1 MNESSMHPE
10 VDAYPEGAQPYVI
23 QQAPGRTSI
32 WPAITRA
39 VVSFTLL
46 AVLLLA
52 FGVAIAGWF
61 IGTRIKD
68 DLRTEIDRTPVQ
80 AHIVIAYRDALVRLT
95 DQMSEDRVVLPPP
108 DQSDLYDKVMV
119 ERGGRGGL
127 PPSETGADNLQAQID
142 LLQRDNADLRWA
154 NLQLRQQ
161 SALSNNPPRPRRNQA
176 P

>member
-1 MNESSMHPE
+1 MTNANDDDFVER
-10 VDAYPEGAQPYVI
+10 GQPIVI
-23 QQAPGRTSI
+23 QS
-32 WPAITRA
+32 PAAVSSVMGSITRA

-68 DLRTEIDRTPVQ
+68 DLAAEIDRTPVQ
-80 AHIVIAYRDALVRLT
+80 AQMVIAYRDELARLAE
-95 DQMSEDRVVLPPP
+95 QMADDRVVLAPP
-108 DQSDLYDKVMV
+108 DPNDLYDQVMHD
-119 ERGGRGGL
+119 RRGRGGL
-127 PPSETGADNLQAQID
+127 ITDPEADNLQAQID

-154 NLQLRQQ
+154 NQQLRQQ
-161 SALSNNPPRPRRNQA
+161 VTARRNPPVPLRNEM

>member
-1 MNESSMHPE
+1 MNDSSMHPE
-10 VDAYPEGAQPYVI
+10 VEYPEGQERFVYA
-23 QQAPGRTSI
+23 QAPSQRGSI

-61 IGTRIKD
+61 MGSRIKD
-68 DLRTEIDRTPVQ
+68 DLRAETDRTPVQ
-80 AHIVIAYRDALVRLT
+80 AHIVIAYRDALVHLT
-95 DQMSEDRVVLPPP
+95 DQMSTDRVVVAPP
-108 DQSDLYDKVMV
+108 DQSQLYDHVMR
-119 ERGGRGGL
+119 ERGGEGGI
-127 PPSETGADNLQAQID
+127 PSGTDADNLQAQID

-154 NLQLRQQ
+154 NSQLRG
-161 SALSNNPPRPRRNQA
+161 AAAAVNNPPRPRRNEM

>member
-1 MNESSMHPE
+1 MRPDVE
-10 VDAYPEGAQPYVI
+10 DYPERGQPIVI
-23 QQAPGRTSI
+23 QGPAPSGSI
-32 WPAITRA
+32 WAPITRA

-68 DLRTEIDRTPVQ
+68 DLTAEIDRTPVQ
-80 AHIVIAYRDALVRLT
+80 AQMVIAYRDALMERT
-95 DQMSEDRVVLPPP
+95 ERMADDRVVLPPP
-108 DQSDLYDKVMV
+108 DPNELYGQVMDD
-119 ERGGRGGL
+119 RGGRGGL
-127 PPSETGADNLQAQID
+127 LSDSSADNLQAQID

-154 NLQLRQQ
+154 NQQLRQQ
-161 SALSNNPPRPRRNQA
+161 AATLRNPPVPERNQM